1 MKFFEIYIEKIHIYY
16 EGDLHWILL
25 VIHRH
30 NIFFF
35 IIETINFFIN
45 PVELKDIEK
54 IIVCDMKTNNKE
66 VSGEL
71 KYQFNDKKHIDD
83 D

>member
-1 MKFFEIYIEKIHIYY
+1 
-16 EGDLHWILL
+16 
-25 VIHRH
+25 
-30 NIFFF
+30 
-35 IIETINFFIN
+35 
-45 PVELKDIEK
+45 
-54 IIVCDMKTNNKE
+54 MKTNNKE